1 MNDTAAIS
9 ASDMRKRLRV
19 DPAVV
24 TVNFQGFAFR
34 EMFARLPSGM
44 IADDLKEPEIW
55 KNVQQG
61 NKALRKFDRIVLVSF
76 DETWMAEAYV
86 ESATGEQALLA
97 RPKIITLNERS
108 EKLFNDGTYR
118 VEWTGSGYRVAR
130 LRDGAAMTESFA
142 NAPLAERALA
152 GLYPR
157 RA

>member
-9 ASDMRKRLRV
+9 GSDLRKRLRV
-19 DPAVV
+19 DPNTV
-24 TVNFQGFAFR
+24 TINYQGFAFR

-44 IADDLKEPEIW
+44 IADDLKEPAIW
-55 KNVQQG
+55 ATLQKG
-61 NKALRKFDRIVLVSF
+61 PRALRKFDRLIVVSF

-97 RPKIITLNERS
+97 RPKIIALSERS
-108 EKLFNDGTYR
+108 ENLFNDGTYR
-118 VEWTGSGYRVAR
+118 VEWTGYGYRVVR
-130 LRDGAAMTESFA
+130 LRDGASMTEAFA

-152 GLYPR
+152 GLYPK